1 MGAEEQQQQQ
11 EAPPVS
17 KSMFDTS
24 DLLILAVIG
33 ILTAMYFYTRSQG
46 KKSAVPIPSS
56 SSTAQ
61 KTDTKTAV
69 R

>member
-1 MGAEEQQQQQ
+1 MGAEEQQQQ
-11 EAPPVS
+11 EVPPPAAS
-17 KSMFDTS
+17 KMFDTS

-56 SSTAQ
+56 TSTAQ